1 MKTITLDDKEMQLLA
16 AVVMDSD
23 KEGALNF
30 LTNIIWEKVKEKEP
44 KACGPKA
51 V

>member
-1 MKTITLDDKEMQLLA
+1 MKTITLEDKEMQLLA
-16 AVVMDSD
+16 AVVMDRD
-23 KEGALNF
+23 KEAALNF
-30 LTNIIWEKVKEKEP
+30 LTNIIWERVKEKES